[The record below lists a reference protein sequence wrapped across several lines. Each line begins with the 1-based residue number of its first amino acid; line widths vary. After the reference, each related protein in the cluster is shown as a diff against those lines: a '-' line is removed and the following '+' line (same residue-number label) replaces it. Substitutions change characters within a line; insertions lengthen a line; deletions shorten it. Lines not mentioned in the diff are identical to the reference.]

1 MQDIVN
7 IYTHTQKRKKES
19 MSLNQSMKLK

>member
-7 IYTHTQKRKKES
+7 IDTHTQKRKKES